1 MPYIITRANENNK
14 VGKMGKGRK
23 ISHIQTIV
31 VGGDE
36 RNKCRPVYR
45 VTIIHKNNIGIGA
58 TPVLPYSKPE
68 PEQARGAALS
78 AIRPM
83 TVAEYN
89 NIHAND
95 YKTERNT
102 GSIILIMIVATI
114 CLIKHKSQARI
125 EDTGSVILIMI
136 VVIIC
141 LISVIR
147 AVKKSN

>member
-1 MPYIITRANENNK
+1 MPNLEDCVIQFEDPNTTMTRVENA
-14 VGKMGKGRK
+14 
-23 ISHIQTIV
+23 
-31 VGGDE
+31 
-36 RNKCRPVYR
+36 PA
-45 VTIIHKNNIGIGA
+45 GIGA
-58 TPVLPYSKPE
+58 DIVFPSVE

-114 CLIKHKSQARI
+114 CLIK
-125 EDTGSVILIMI
+125 
-136 VVIIC
+136 
-141 LISVIR
+141 VIR
-147 AVKKSN
+147 AAKKSD